1 MSRKVFRSSITL
13 ILALFLFLPSLMAQ
27 KEVFLRKI
35 DFELSKIS
43 PNDYENEFFLTLQFN
58 KGSIYKFKVL
68 NAIGGAQGKAV
79 VEIFD
84 GSKLVGTNNIGD
96 KYFDQFAFQ
105 CNKTG
110 FYDIILKFK
119 DNQLGNSAVNIYMVQ

>member
-1 MSRKVFRSSITL
+1 MSRKVFRTLITL
-13 ILALFLFLPSLMAQ
+13 LLSLLLFMPSLMAQ
-27 KEVFLRKI
+27 KEVFIRKI
-35 DFELSKIS
+35 DFELTSIS
-43 PNDYENEFFLTLQFN
+43 SNDYENEFFLTLQFN
-58 KGSIYKFKVL
+58 KGTIYKYKIM
-68 NAIGGAQGKAV
+68 NAIGGARGKAV
-79 VEIFD
+79 VEIYD
-84 GSKLVGTNNIGD
+84 GSKLVGTNSLGD